1 MASNVTRDH
10 HSLRRNLRLNN
21 KYISNDGGDEGI
33 TVTDAGAVA
42 ISSTIELGHATDTT
56 LARASSGEVN
66 IEGNVIYRADGTVVA
81 ITDGGTGASNSNAW
95 LNSRITTNAD
105 GSLNYDATGATA
117 VNHDS
122 LTGFDADEHIDWTA
136 SSAGTIHSSNYVD
149 NNTNT
154 LTTWTL
160 RDDDNDSFT
169 IAHSK
174 FLKVV
179 AATGTLGT
187 NIAGSGTTE
196 DPWVLTI
203 TSPDTTTNTQNEY
216 ATSWVDSSADVL
228 LRLTESGA
236 GSGTQDIKLVAGT
249 GISLTPSG
257 TDMTIANTVS
267 AVTNHVTNDADDTM
281 AGTLTIDK
289 DSTSTSEATTKGLE
303 IDYDHTGST
312 DTNQTIMG
320 LDVSA
325 TSGSTTG
332 GAQIMYGAKIRS
344 QLTAASGL
352 GDITSY
358 GLYSEVLGNTNAA
371 IDRTY
376 AGYFKA
382 SGADVNNGLY
392 INNQDGGIDFKNV
405 SSAVP
410 SDYFTIN
417 TIEDGETT
425 LTTVENSGGSTAHLN
440 MVADGDFHVDAVG
453 NITLD
458 AGGGDVAILQADVK
472 IPATKKLYL
481 DGGGDTSI
489 SESSADSVKHDV
501 GGSTV
506 MMLSEAGNAGNLV
519 NFGGSCAGFKQFE
532 PTYDATDTTVFF
544 NRLGNKAHLT
554 FTSASET
561 IEDVEL
567 SFPNV
572 SCNCVLLIKQHASGG
587 GAVTNWKTFDQAGG
601 NESTV
606 AWAGGDAPTLTTGG
620 SKIDIMSF
628 YWDNDNHKAYGVAS
642 LNF

>member
-257 TDMTIANTVS
+257 TDMTIDNTVS

-561 IEDVEL
+561 IEDVEM

>member
-1 MASNVTRDH
+1 
-10 HSLRRNLRLNN
+10 
-21 KYISNDGGDEGI
+21 
-33 TVTDAGAVA
+33 
-42 ISSTIELGHATDTT
+42 
-56 LARASSGEVN
+56 
-66 IEGNVIYRADGTVVA
+66 
-81 ITDGGTGASNSNAW
+81 
-95 LNSRITTNAD
+95 AD

-257 TDMTIANTVS
+257 TDMTIDNTVS

-554 FTSASET
+554 F
-561 IEDVEL
+561 
-567 SFPNV
+567 
-572 SCNCVLLIKQHASGG
+572 
-587 GAVTNWKTFDQAGG
+587 
-601 NESTV
+601 
-606 AWAGGDAPTLTTGG
+606 
-620 SKIDIMSF
+620 
-628 YWDNDNHKAYGVAS
+628 
-642 LNF
+642 